1 MHLIHHEFTTLVR
14 RHAGGVRLTLT
25 ELKTIAQG
33 FGTLLRTII
42 ESVDRFGL
50 KKRHLQKQKKT
61 VNRFLSSV
69 QARKLTSE
77 LATSYQ
83 QRLEKS
89 GVKMFTFLEHDGVPW
104 NNNYAEHAIKR
115 FAKYRRVFDGLV
127 TEDSLTEALILGSIL
142 NTCEFNNVNAL
153 KFLLSGKKSLDA
165 LVKSAKARG
174 KLRATG
180 VTGFQNEEVRPDPSE
195 FPLRNQAKAT
205 RVSCTDPDWKD
216 RCRDHLKSRQ
226 DIEIADFSADT
237 DREWCGY
244 QAARYGAKCTIRKQ
258 RRWARFTFAQG
269 C

>member
-1 MHLIHHEFTTLVR
+1 MIHHEFTTLVR
-14 RHAGGVRLTLT
+14 RHAGGARLTLT

-165 LVKSAKARG
+165 LVKSA
-174 KLRATG
+174 
-180 VTGFQNEEVRPDPSE
+180 N
-195 FPLRNQAKAT
+195 
-205 RVSCTDPDWKD
+205 
-216 RCRDHLKSRQ
+216 
-226 DIEIADFSADT
+226 
-237 DREWCGY
+237 GY